1 LEFVVPAVGA
11 VGIFI
16 WNAGDAMTDADAIIL
31 TSSEALARLARERD
45 PQAWSAL
52 IDRHGAAILRAAGRV
67 TNDAALREDI
77 CQETLLQIRAHAGD
91 FRPHPF
97 STAKPGHPHP
107 SQNSEVFA
115 RAWVMRIA
123 CCTALKMIRTRAR
136 SAERET
142 KLPPAV
148 PPASPAETVVAQ
160 EQAEQVRRE
169 VAALPVSHRDA
180 VSLRF
185 FGECAYAEIA
195 ATLTISEEA
204 AKKRVQ
210 RGLDLLRARLSAG
223 GVALSAALLVSV
235 LEQGTARASEAT
247 VASAAGSS
255 AAGSTGANAAS
266 ECAVEVLDLS
276 RRAAWQ
282 ALVNSSQAPA
292 LTGVVLSGGI
302 SMLAKAGM
310 GIAAAALL
318 ALGVGG
324 SMELRAS
331 RQMAEHAAAS
341 AKETAQQ
348 ARALETKLEGSRNE
362 IDALRRVVESRN
374 SELTSLRDK
383 VAEMDKRGVAGARF
397 GGPQVAGDQVFMRK
411 VGDKTISVRGADGN
425 DIPLPDVRLFADAIA
440 WQQDDKGNREIQFP
454 GGKMTI
460 QMQADADVNA
470 KNPPDQ
476 LPPQGAAPNPQ
487 PNTLNPRQL
496 RVQLPPGVVPPAPPT
511 GRDLPPAHGPDRPR
525 PVNGPDLPP
534 PAHGPDRPR
543 PANGP
548 DLPRPDVNK
557 NSNVKGKAEG
567 EF

>member
-1 LEFVVPAVGA
+1 
-11 VGIFI
+11 
-16 WNAGDAMTDADAIIL
+16 MTDADAIIL

-52 IDRHGAAILRAAGRV
+52 IGRHGAAILRAAGRV

-91 FRPHPF
+91 FHP
-97 STAKPGHPHP
+97 PGYPHP
-107 SQNSEVFA
+107 SQDSEVFA

-169 VAALPVSHRDA
+169 VAALPESHRDA

-223 GVALSAALLVSV
+223 GLALSAALLVSV
-235 LEQGTARASEAT
+235 LEQGSARAAEISIASGAG
-247 VASAAGSS
+247 ASAAGS
-255 AAGSTGANAAS
+255 AGANAAG

-282 ALVNSSQAPA
+282 ALVNSSQTPA
-292 LTGVVLSGGI
+292 LTGVVLSGGVT
-302 SMLAKAGM
+302 MVAKAGM

-318 ALGVGG
+318 ALGIGG
-324 SMELRAS
+324 GLEIHAS
-331 RQMAEHAAAS
+331 RQLAQQAATS
-341 AKETAQQ
+341 AQETALQ

-383 VAEMDKRGVAGARF
+383 VAEMDKRGIGGAGSGGLGGGTAGGRF
-397 GGPQVAGDQVFMRK
+397 IVGNM
-411 VGDKTISVRGADGN
+411 GDKTISVRGADGK
-425 DIPLPDVRLFADAIA
+425 DIPIPDVRLFADAIA

-460 QMQADADVNA
+460 QMQTDADVNA

-476 LPPQGAAPNPQ
+476 LPPQGAAGAAPNPQ
-487 PNTLNPRQL
+487 PNALNPRQL
-496 RVQLPPGVVPPAPPT
+496 RVQLPPGVVPQAPPN
-511 GRDLPPAHGPDRPR
+511 GRDLPPPAQGPDRPR
-525 PVNGPDLPP
+525 QVNGAEL
-534 PAHGPDRPR
+534 PR
-543 PANGP
+543 PPQGP
-548 DLPRPDVNK
+548 DLPRPNVNK